1 MSYVGDPDDPGY
13 LRKTRRFKQPSCNQ
27 NVTLSTC
34 LVLMKHSDRNRIC
47 STFGLS
53 VCIFFTVMLKE
64 CITQKTCQLMCSRNF
79 VCSVRSLKLY
89 KCPRYGFP
97 LSLVKHLQ
105 DRRSCLLLGK
115 LCQTMMVIPH
125 QLSVITLSG
134 QTNCSRTVSHYSI
147 VLALSRS

>member
-53 VCIFFTVMLKE
+53 VCIFFHSDVKRVYYTKNM
-64 CITQKTCQLMCSRNF
+64 
-79 VCSVRSLKLY
+79 SV
-89 KCPRYGFP
+89 
-97 LSLVKHLQ
+97 
-105 DRRSCLLLGK
+105 D
-115 LCQTMMVIPH
+115 
-125 QLSVITLSG
+125 
-134 QTNCSRTVSHYSI
+134 
-147 VLALSRS
+147 VL